1 MFYLKIFRLK
11 KSYVAFFL
19 MQYFLTE
26 WMDKKHYIL
35 MVAPKKE
42 LKTGIKAKKKI
53 AHAHLSKCTTI

>member
-1 MFYLKIFRLK
+1 MFYLKFLDKK

-35 MVAPKKE
+35 MVASKKSW
-42 LKTGIKAKKKI
+42 KQA
-53 AHAHLSKCTTI
+53 

>member
-26 WMDKKHYIL
+26 RMDKKHYIL
-35 MVAPKKE
+35 MVASKK
-42 LKTGIKAKKKI
+42 
-53 AHAHLSKCTTI
+53 S